1 MNEKFL
7 EQKRITQTE
16 REVLQNLVLGL
27 RNEDIA
33 KNLCIS
39 VSTVKKHLESIYD
52 RADTVSG
59 SGSSTTSFK
68 VQASAHGEPLRYV
81 LNLNSFSFSFK
92 QALTPILCY
101 YAQSTYYRANGEICC
116 VRIYN
121 RKLTDEE
128 IAYNHAIDKVKYKL
142 EN

>member
-33 KNLCIS
+33 KNLCVS

-52 RADTVSG
+52 KLSVHNRMQAIYIAFLKDDT
-59 SGSSTTSFK
+59 
-68 VQASAHGEPLRYV
+68 E
-81 LNLNSFSFSFK
+81 
-92 QALTPILCY
+92 
-101 YAQSTYYRANGEICC
+101 
-116 VRIYN
+116 
-121 RKLTDEE
+121 
-128 IAYNHAIDKVKYKL
+128 
-142 EN
+142 